1 MREARVCVAEG
12 RQNLHGGVIMTGVQ
26 RQRSFRADDGTFCGM
41 PVHPDTCGR
50 RRCPTLPS
58 GRICADDDGGYY
70 PA

>member
-1 MREARVCVAEG
+1 
-12 RQNLHGGVIMTGVQ
+12 MTGVQ

-41 PVHPDTCGR
+41 PVHPDTCSR